1 MSFFPLIKSSS
12 KEDIKG
18 DGIARP
24 DLHVV
29 TVLLTSKR
37 IVLIMIRSRVPV
49 QVYSVAAAGGP
60 AAEFWLANRW
70 EGEELRK
77 GRLWLNEIG
86 FEHYSFTHEHGSSI
100 TSTAEGYS
108 LVVPLRWFIADQP

>member
-1 MSFFPLIKSSS
+1 MSFFPLIYLSS

-49 QVYSVAAAGGP
+49 QVYCGGWTSSWILAGQQVNLFESVGRGGMK
-60 AAEFWLANRW
+60 
-70 EGEELRK
+70 K
-77 GRLWLNEIG
+77 GK
-86 FEHYSFTHEHGSSI
+86 
-100 TSTAEGYS
+100 A
-108 LVVPLRWFIADQP
+108 Q